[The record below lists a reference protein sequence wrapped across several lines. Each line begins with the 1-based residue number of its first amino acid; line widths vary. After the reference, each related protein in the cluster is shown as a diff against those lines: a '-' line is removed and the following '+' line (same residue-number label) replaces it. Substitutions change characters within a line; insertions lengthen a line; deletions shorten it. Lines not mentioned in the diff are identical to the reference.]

1 MIENATMELSDGKAF
16 ANMAQYRQLSTL
28 PERAWKYIDE
38 RMIAVA
44 KAELVGIADLAA
56 NADTNIMYDG
66 TSSSVY
72 LRDRVSEVN
81 EAKMAMSPDTRG
93 ESGALLFDEIGVPLP
108 VTYKDFP
115 VEKRQIESARRENIP
130 FRTTLIEESTRAV
143 SRMLEETLFNGS
155 YTAAGQTIYG
165 YTTFTDRNKYTY
177 SGGSWTTA
185 TPVEIFDDLNAM
197 VAMSMTANHYGD
209 WNLYIP
215 ANYYVRL
222 NEDYVVGTTPT
233 GLSILQRLMQ
243 IPGIKAIRVSRNLA
257 ADNIVLVEMNST
269 TVQMI
274 NGLPM
279 QVIDWEPANS
289 PNWRHTWKIVTIMVP
304 FIYSDYNS
312 QCGLVHGAVSH
323 P

>member
-1 MIENATMELSDGKAF
+1 MSDNAKMEMLSGNAF
-16 ANMAQYRQLSTL
+16 ANMAQYRKLSTL

-38 RMIAVA
+38 RMLAVA
-44 KAELVGIADLAA
+44 KAELVGIADLAGS
-56 NADTNIMYDG
+56 ADTNINFDG

-115 VEKRQIESARRENIP
+115 VEKRQIEGTRRENIP

-155 YTAAGQTIYG
+155 YTAAGSTLYG
-165 YTTFTDRNKYTY
+165 YTTFPDRNTYTLAP
-177 SGGSWTTA
+177 GWVTA
-185 TPVEIFDDLNAM
+185 TPEEIFDDVNAM
-197 VAMSMTANHYGD
+197 VNLSMTANHYGP

-215 ANYYVRL
+215 STYQVRL

-233 GLSILQRLMQ
+233 GQSISERILQ
-243 IPGIKAIRVSRNLA
+243 IPGLQNIKTSRNLA
-257 ADNIVLVEMNST
+257 TDNVVLAEMSSS

-289 PNWRHTWKIVTIMVP
+289 PNWRHTWKVLTIMVP
-304 FIYSDYNS
+304 FIYSDYEG
-312 QCGLVHGAVSH
+312 QCGVVHGSV
-323 P
+323 

>member
-1 MIENATMELSDGKAF
+1 MSDNAKMEMLSGKAF

-44 KAELVGIADLAA
+44 KAELVGIADLAS
-56 NADTNIMYDG
+56 NPDTNISFDG

-115 VEKRQIESARRENIP
+115 MEKRQIESANRANIP

-143 SRMLEETLFNGS
+143 SRTLEETLFNGS
-155 YTAAGQTIYG
+155 YTAAGQTLYG
-165 YTTFTDRNKYTY
+165 YTTFPDRNTY
-177 SGGSWTTA
+177 SIAVSWTTA
-185 TPVEIFDDLNAM
+185 TPEQIFDDLNAM
-197 VAMSMTANHYGD
+197 VSLSMTANHYGP

-215 ANYYVRL
+215 SAYYVRL
-222 NEDYVVGTTPT
+222 NEDYIVGTTPT
-233 GLSILQRLMQ
+233 GLSILQRLLQ
-243 IPGIKAIRVSRNLA
+243 IPGVSSIKVSRNLA
-257 ADNIVLVEMNST
+257 ADNVTLVEMNST

-289 PNWRHTWKIVTIMVP
+289 PNWRHTWKVLTIMVP
-304 FIYSDYNS
+304 FVYSDYDG
-312 QCGLVHGAVSH
+312 QCGIVHGSV
-323 P
+323 